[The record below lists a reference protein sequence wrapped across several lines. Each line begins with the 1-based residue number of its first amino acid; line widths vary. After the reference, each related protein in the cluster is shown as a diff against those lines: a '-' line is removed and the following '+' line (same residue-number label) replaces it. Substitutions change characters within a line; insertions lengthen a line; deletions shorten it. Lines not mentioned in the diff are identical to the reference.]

1 MSVDPR
7 RKARYDATM
16 GLILRTLTRGHR
28 VLYQVTGGRVGRRFP
43 GGAVV
48 VWITSLGRKSGVW
61 RRNPL
66 LGARDL
72 EYATTHGVSV
82 DRAPW
87 IVAGS
92 NAGQDVTPA
101 WVFNVRA
108 HNEGFLE
115 VDGVHYLAR
124 FEEVTDHDER
134 RRVYGLLTKIWSAF
148 RTYEQWAQREI
159 PVFRI
164 HMGEQVSADEVPGL
178 E

>member
-7 RKARYDATM
+7 RKARYDAIM
-16 GLILRTLTRGHR
+16 GLVLRTVTRGHR
-28 VLYQVTGGRVGRRFP
+28 VLYKATGGRVGRRFP

-66 LGARDL
+66 LGARDR
-72 EYATTHGVSV
+72 EYATAQGLPP
-82 DRAPW
+82 DRTPW

-92 NAGQDVTPA
+92 NAGQDTTPA

-108 HNEGFLE
+108 HAEGFLE

-134 RRVYGLLTKIWSAF
+134 RRVYGLLTQVWSAF

-164 HMGEQVSADEVPGL
+164 HVGDQVDAADVPGL
-178 E
+178 D